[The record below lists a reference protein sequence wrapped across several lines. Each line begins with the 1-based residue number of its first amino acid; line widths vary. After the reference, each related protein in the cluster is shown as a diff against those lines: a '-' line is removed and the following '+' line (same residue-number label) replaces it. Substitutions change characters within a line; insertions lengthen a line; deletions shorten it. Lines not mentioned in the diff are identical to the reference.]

1 MMYDEVETIKINQE
15 FDVTIDKLS
24 RNALLKLMKRYQEYY
39 IDHPSQY
46 MVSFDA
52 FLNAY
57 GNADLLED
65 LHPDSQQILETAC
78 YLIDVFDGILDDFD
92 ISLPVEEDDE
102 DIEEDEECCRAR
114 IYGDIYFTIED
125 TFRHM
130 LNKLLNGKD
139 VEAY

>member
-1 MMYDEVETIKINQE
+1 MMYDEVEIIKINQE

-24 RNALLKLMKRYQEYY
+24 RNALLKLMERYQEYY
-39 IDHPSQY
+39 IDNPSQY
-46 MVSFDA
+46 MVSFNA
-52 FLNAY
+52 FLNSY
-57 GNADLLED
+57 GNNDLLDD

-78 YLIDVFDGILDDFD
+78 YLIDVIDGILDDFD
-92 ISLPVEEDDE
+92 ISIP
-102 DIEEDEECCRAR
+102 IEEDEEEEIDDDCCRAR